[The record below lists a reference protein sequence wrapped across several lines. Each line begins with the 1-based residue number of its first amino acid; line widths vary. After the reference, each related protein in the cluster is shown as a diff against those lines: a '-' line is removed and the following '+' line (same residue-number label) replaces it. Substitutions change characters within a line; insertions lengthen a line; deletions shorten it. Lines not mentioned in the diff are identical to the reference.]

1 VAEGRR
7 GALVRSLK
15 ILILA
20 AVGVV
25 LFVALTP
32 SASPSRYRAAGR
44 PRPMPDEQL
53 ETVSAEE
60 FGGILVGLRGRPV
73 VVNVWASWCAPC
85 RAEMPLLERASRT
98 FDGEV
103 VFFGVASRDGR
114 APAADFLQDTGVTY
128 PNVLDESGGVRR
140 ELGLRGFPTTYIFD
154 GRGDLVASVLGGISE
169 QRLAAQIEEALR
181 S

>member
-1 VAEGRR
+1 MAEGRR

-15 ILILA
+15 IVVFA

-53 ETVSAEE
+53 EAISAYE
-60 FGGILVGLRGRPV
+60 FAGVLVGLRGKPV

-85 RAEMPLLERASRT
+85 RAEMPVLERASRT
-98 FDGEV
+98 YEGEAV
-103 VFFGVASRDGR
+103 VLGVASRDGR
-114 APAADFLQDTGVTY
+114 APAADFLEDTGVTY
-128 PNVLDESGGVRR
+128 PNVFDESGGIRR
-140 ELGLRGFPTTYIFD
+140 DLGLRGFPTTYIFD

-169 QRLAAQIEEALR
+169 QRLAAQIDDALR